1 MSVEEYLRMVTEQI
15 RCRQARESV
24 RDEMKGH
31 LEDQMEECRK
41 EGMNRQEA
49 EEFAVKQMG
58 DPVETGISLDRIH
71 RPKAAWGMILFI
83 GILSILGMGV
93 QYFISIQCENVQG
106 FSFASQLV
114 YMMAGFVVLGVMYCL
129 DYSFFG
135 TYGKYMAIIFLAF
148 MFLQVFFFGQEV
160 NGAKIFLSGPGGMTI
175 SIRMLMMCFIPM
187 YAGVLY
193 SYRGEGWKG
202 ILKSIVFILIP
213 VWITL
218 RMPCFSLAVVLFFTL
233 TIMLSFA
240 IGKQWFGGQGK
251 KFLFITWGMILLFP
265 PVFLLVGCKFS
276 LFEEYQIARLQ
287 SLINRN
293 DPAGR
298 DYVYYR
304 IREVVENSR
313 MLGQGGDYLDT
324 SAILPQV
331 GSDFIITHLMSYY
344 GILSGL
350 ILFAL
355 LTFLVF
361 KIFRISLKQKNQLG
375 LMIGVGCGSMFG
387 LQIVL
392 YFLENIGLLPYSYL
406 YLPLFSLGGTG
417 MMVTYFLLG
426 IVLSIYKYQDIPL
439 KVKRKKL
446 IIKI

>member
-15 RCRQARESV
+15 RCRQAREAV

-31 LEDQMEECRK
+31 LDEQMEECMK
-41 EGMNRQEA
+41 EGMSRQQA
-49 EEFAVKQMG
+49 EEFAVEQMG

-83 GILSILGMGV
+83 GILSILGMAV
-93 QYFISIQCENVQG
+93 QYFISIQCENAQG
-106 FSFASQLV
+106 FSFSSQLV
-114 YMMAGFVVLGVMYCL
+114 YLMAGFVMLGVMYCL

-148 MFLQVFFFGQEV
+148 MFLQVFFFGKTV
-160 NGAKIFLSGPGGMTI
+160 NGATVFLSGPGGMSI
-175 SIRMLMMCFIPM
+175 SLRMLMMCFIPM

-193 SYRGEGWKG
+193 SYRGEGLRG

-213 VWITL
+213 VWITMK
-218 RMPCFSLAVVLFFTL
+218 MPCFSLAVVLFFTL
-233 TIMLSFA
+233 AVMLSFA
-240 IGKQWFGGQGK
+240 IGKQWFGAGGK
-251 KFLFITWGMILLFP
+251 KFLFVAWGTLILCP
-265 PVFLLVGCKFS
+265 PVFLLAGCKLS
-276 LFEEYQIARLQ
+276 LFSEYQLARLQ

-293 DPAGR
+293 DPEGR

-304 IREVVENSR
+304 IREVVENSK
-313 MLGQGGDYLDT
+313 MVGHGGNHPDT
-324 SAILPQV
+324 SAILPNV

-350 ILFAL
+350 LVFAL

-361 KIFRISLKQKNQLG
+361 KIFRISLRQKNQLG

-387 LQIVL
+387 MQIVL
-392 YFLENIGLLPYSYL
+392 YFLENIGLLPYSFL
-406 YLPLFSLGGTG
+406 YLPLFSMGGTG

-439 KVKRKKL
+439 KVNRKKL